1 MLEYHRQPE
10 ATAQT
15 LVDGWI
21 RTGDGGYQDDGDFVF
36 VCDRLKDML
45 ICAGENVFPAKI
57 ERVMRTHPDVADAA
71 VIGVPDEL
79 WGEVG
84 LAFVVARAGARLTPR
99 DVLRHA
105 CTRLASVEVPHGVEL
120 VSELPRTPS
129 GKVQKGKLR
138 EAFWRGRE
146 RQVN

>member
-21 RTGDGGYQDDGDFVF
+21 RTGDGGYQDADGVVF

-45 ICAGENVFPAKI
+45 ICAGENVYPAQI
-57 ERVMRTHPDVADAA
+57 ERVLRTHPDVADAA

-79 WGEVG
+79 WGEAG
-84 LAFVVARAGARLTPR
+84 LAFVVPRDGARLTPR

-105 CTRLASVEVPHGVEL
+105 RTLLAPFEIPRAVEL
-120 VSELPRTPS
+120 VSTLPRT
-129 GKVQKGKLR
+129 
-138 EAFWRGRE
+138 
-146 RQVN
+146 